1 MGLSSGNLMTR
12 CPSSWNG
19 KLHDFSKKGEHWVNR
34 SSEILKTSSQGP
46 ARIVK
51 RSLCNALLTFV
62 RMVVSS
68 MVGKW
73 LPKIPQSSD
82 FWLRKLF
89 SWRPSHLGDSD
100 NLRFT
105 TRNLF
110 KTLAFKRIRGIVKQP
125 IPFIV
130 KQGPATT
137 GILCGRVSPENGR
150 STPVSRNRIVHWRC
164 LSDCVKI
171 ARSTWY
177 CLVGA
182 SMTARRFDS
191 VIRLAAADKGASFG
205 TNPCH
210 CFLRSDTRG
219 LLVPNFQVQSSM
231 TRPLSWESTFN

>member
-19 KLHDFSKKGEHWVNR
+19 KLYDFSKKGEHWVNR
-34 SSEILKTSSQGP
+34 SSGILKTSSQGP

-105 TRNLF
+105 TRNFF
-110 KTLAFKRIRGIVKQP
+110 KTLAFKRIREIVKQP
-125 IPFIV
+125 IPSLSNKV
-130 KQGPATT
+130 LRQPL
-137 GILCGRVSPENGR
+137 ILSLWAKTRALR
-150 STPVSRNRIVHWRC
+150 TRNLVRPSVARKRQKHARF
-164 LSDCVKI
+164 SKPDC
-171 ARSTWY
+171 A
-177 CLVGA
+177 
-182 SMTARRFDS
+182 
-191 VIRLAAADKGASFG
+191 LAVSFG
-205 TNPCH
+205 LCQKCSIH
-210 CFLRSDTRG
+210 M
-219 LLVPNFQVQSSM
+219 V
-231 TRPLSWESTFN
+231 LSCRC